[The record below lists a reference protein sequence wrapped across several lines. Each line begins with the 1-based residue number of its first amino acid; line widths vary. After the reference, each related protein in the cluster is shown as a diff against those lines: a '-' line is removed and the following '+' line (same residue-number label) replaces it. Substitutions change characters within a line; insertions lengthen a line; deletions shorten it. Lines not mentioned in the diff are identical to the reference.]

1 MQNVNQKCEY
11 EYEYRERA
19 SEWVSECSFFCCC
32 FFCLLFFLF
41 SFFYLM
47 RFCDDVCSMRRW
59 ISNCSAGNAG
69 RSTDADGAR
78 ADCTQR
84 EKERKETRRKGERE
98 ILRQQKQRTTKLLL
112 LLLCAAVLTSC
123 SSSASP
129 ALSRSRSRSRYPCH
143 FVALFAP
150 LLPLPSLFC
159 CGPSPMRLTKAHEK
173 RFSYEIHTH
182 AHTHTN
188 TGTLTHIRSLLRE
201 LKFANV
207 ANEGQ
212 RWLKKC

>member
-41 SFFYLM
+41 YFFYLM

-59 ISNCSAGNAG
+59 ISNCNAGNAG

-98 ILRQQKQRTTKLLL
+98 ILRQQRQHESNERQNCCCCYCVLQYWLPAARRPRQPSPGPAPAPATPATLQLFSL
-112 LLLCAAVLTSC
+112 PCSHSPRFFAVALRLCASQKRMRN
-123 SSSASP
+123 ASP
-129 ALSRSRSRSRYPCH
+129 
-143 FVALFAP
+143 
-150 LLPLPSLFC
+150 
-159 CGPSPMRLTKAHEK
+159 TK
-173 RFSYEIHTH
+173 YT
-182 AHTHTN
+182 HTHTQIL
-188 TGTLTHIRSLLRE
+188 GHSHTLSC
-201 LKFANV
+201 V
-207 ANEGQ
+207 S
-212 RWLKKC
+212 